1 MAAAADYADLVS
13 ERNLNARIVL
23 EIHPRARRVSLRV
36 DVARGCIVL
45 VRPTRCP
52 EALITRFLADK
63 RGWIEKHLASLPARA
78 TLAHGTAISILGEAC
93 VISSHDLA
101 KRGVWREDA
110 TIFVSG
116 APEHLPR
123 RLKDWLKV
131 ESRTMFTTWARDYAS
146 QLNVRV
152 ARVAVRDTKSRW
164 GSCTR
169 DGRLSLSWRLI
180 LAPREVAAYVVA
192 HEVAHLKHMNHSSA
206 FWRVVESLVGNIK
219 TPRAWL
225 RRHGGSLHQYL

>member
-1 MAAAADYADLVS
+1 MAAAGHAVLLPERDLY
-13 ERNLNARIVL
+13 ERLQL
-23 EIHPRARRVSLRV
+23 EIKPRARRVSLRV

-52 EALITRFLADK
+52 EALIARFLADK
-63 RGWIEKHLASLPARA
+63 RTWIQKQLVNMPERA
-78 TLAHGTAISILGEAC
+78 TLAHGTAVSILGEEHA
-93 VISSHDLA
+93 IRGHDIA
-101 KRGVWREDA
+101 KRGVWREGA

-131 ESRTMFTTWARDYAS
+131 ESRTVFTTWARDYAA
-146 QLNVRV
+146 QLNVRI

-180 LAPREVAAYVVA
+180 FAPREVAAYVVA
-192 HEVAHLKHMNHSSA
+192 HEVAHLKHMNHSPA
-206 FWRVVESLVGNIK
+206 FWRVVESLVGNMK
-219 TPRAWL
+219 APRAWL
-225 RRHGGSLHQYL
+225 RAHGGSLHRYL

>member
-1 MAAAADYADLVS
+1 MAGDRLVLVS
-13 ERNLNARIVL
+13 ERNLNTCVQI
-23 EIHPRARRVSLRV
+23 EIHPRAQRVSLRV

-63 RGWIEKHLASLPARA
+63 RGWIEKHLASLPARS
-78 TLAHGTAISILGEAC
+78 TLADGTTVSILGEDC
-93 VISSHDLA
+93 VISRHDTA
-101 KRGVWREDA
+101 KRGVWREDEK
-110 TIFVSG
+110 IYVSG

-123 RLKDWLKV
+123 RLKDWLKL
-131 ESRTMFTTWARDYAS
+131 ESRTIFTTWAREYAA

-152 ARVAVRDTKSRW
+152 MRVAVRDTKSRW

-180 LAPREVAAYVVA
+180 FAPREVAAYVVA
-192 HEVAHLKHMNHSSA
+192 HEVAHLKHMNHSAA
-206 FWRVVESLVGNIK
+206 FWRAVESLVGNIK
-219 TPRAWL
+219 APRAWL
-225 RRHGGSLHQYL
+225 RRHGGSLHRYL